1 MTREPFGPCGVR
13 GCRNPHPARPWADR
27 RNRSPFMATPEKVKS
42 PDNWREDVM
51 AVAIAITFLIVI
63 AAMASVR

>member
-1 MTREPFGPCGVR
+1 MTREPWGACGVR
-13 GCRNPHPARPWADR
+13 GCRNPHPARPWVDR
-27 RNRSPFMATPEKVKS
+27 RGRSPFMATQKVER
-42 PDNWREDVM
+42 PDSWREDVM